1 MLEVL
6 SPAGSSDAL
15 VAAVQNGADAVY
27 LGYGSFNARMNAK
40 NFTSEQLRQSV
51 SYCHIRGVK
60 VYLTLNTLVLD
71 RELKAAAQVV
81 LDAKNAGVDA
91 ILVQDLGVLQMVRQ
105 VAPDMP
111 IHAST
116 QMSVHNLEGVL
127 KAAEMGVSRVVL
139 ARELSRSQIAAICQA
154 SPIELEVF
162 VHGALCM
169 CHSGQCYMSA
179 MIGRRSGNR
188 GQCAQPCRMS
198 YGFDRSE
205 NRYPLSLKDNC
216 LVSYL
221 RDLERMGVACV
232 KIEGRMKRAEYVA
245 ITTRIYKD
253 AAQGKP
259 VTDQQIKALRKVFS
273 RQGFTDGYYKGK
285 IGADMFGTRQD
296 EEQDR
301 KLFAAARAT
310 YEHSETQ
317 RVTVAM
323 EMSVRYGY
331 PTTLTAIDKDGNW
344 AQVQGD
350 MPELAVSRP
359 LDQAALAQRL
369 SKSGGTP
376 YAVSDVSL
384 ELEEG
389 LILSAA
395 SVNAMRREVLDRLSA
410 LRGQVPETRT
420 GVFSQPPVYTSV
432 SGQPVYTVSVQTT
445 EQLTR
450 QLRIFCPA
458 LLYMPLSMAVS
469 RDPAV
474 TAALQ
479 SLRVAVVLPR
489 VVLPGQWDAIL
500 QQLNQAWALG
510 VRDAL
515 VGNIGMIDPVRRVGF
530 ELHGDFG
537 LNVFNSGSANT
548 YAGMGLSSLTVS
560 FELTLPQIRDLSK
573 PVPTELIAFGRV
585 PMMITENCVIHSRT
599 GSCTCGSGST
609 NLVDRTGSRFPVMRD
624 GDTCRN
630 VIYNSRKLYWA
641 DRLGELQ
648 NLGLWALRLNFTTE
662 NDQQVNT
669 ILQDYAR
676 GGTFDPGVSTRGLYL
691 RGVE

>member
-530 ELHGDFG
+530 ALHGDFG

>member
-127 KAAEMGVSRVVL
+127 KAAEMGISRVVL

-530 ELHGDFG
+530 ALHGDFG

>member
-221 RDLERMGVACV
+221 RALERMGVACV

-259 VTDQQIKALRKVFS
+259 VTDQQIKTLRKVFS

-285 IGADMFGTRQD
+285 IGADMFGTWQD

>member
-127 KAAEMGVSRVVL
+127 KAAEMGISRVVL

-259 VTDQQIKALRKVFS
+259 VTDQQIKTLRKVFS

-548 YAGMGLSSLTVS
+548 YAGMGLSSLTAS

>member
-285 IGADMFGTRQD
+285 IGADMFGTWQD

-548 YAGMGLSSLTVS
+548 YAGMGLSSLTAS

>member
-40 NFTSEQLRQSV
+40 NFTLEQLQKAV

-81 LDAKNAGVDA
+81 IDAKNAGVDA

-116 QMSVHNLEGVL
+116 QMSVHNLEGVQ
-127 KAAEMGVSRVVL
+127 KAAELGVSRVVL
-139 ARELSRSQIAAICQA
+139 ARELSRSQISAICQA
-154 SPIELEVF
+154 SPIEVEVF

-221 RDLERMGVACV
+221 RELEHLGVACI

-245 ITTRIYKD
+245 ITTKIYKD
-253 AAQGKP
+253 AARGKP
-259 VTDQQIKALRKVFS
+259 VTKQQLQTLRKVFS
-273 RQGFTDGYYKGK
+273 RQGFTDGYYQGR
-285 IGADMFGTRQD
+285 IGAEMFGTRQD
-296 EEQDR
+296 EENDR
-301 KLFAAARAT
+301 KLFSAARAT
-310 YEHSETQ
+310 YENTEAQ
-317 RVTVAM
+317 RVNVAM
-323 EMSVRYGY
+323 DMSVRYGT
-331 PTTLTAIDKDGNW
+331 PSVLTVQDRNGNW
-344 AQVQGD
+344 ASVQGAI
-350 MPELAVSRP
+350 PELAVSRP

-369 SKSGGTP
+369 SKTGGTP
-376 YAVSDVSL
+376 YAVTDVSL

-395 SVNAMRREVLDRLSA
+395 SVNAMRREALDRLSA
-410 LRGQVPETRT
+410 IRGQVADTRT
-420 GVFSQPPVYTSV
+420 GQFVQPQTFSSYGGRPQF
-432 SGQPVYTVSVQTT
+432 TVSVQSS
-445 EQLTR
+445 EQLTA
-450 QLRIFCPA
+450 QLRYFCPA
-458 LLYMPLSMAVS
+458 LLYMPLNLAVS
-469 RDPAV
+469 RDSAV
-474 TAALQ
+474 TAAIE
-479 SLRVAVVLPR
+479 SLHVGVILPR
-489 VVLPGQWDAIL
+489 VILPGEWDSVL
-500 QQLNQAWALG
+500 TQLNTAWNLG
-510 VRDAL
+510 IRDAL
-515 VGNIGMIDPVRRVGF
+515 IGNIGMIDPVSRAGFRV
-530 ELHGDFG
+530 HGDFG
-537 LNVFNSGSANT
+537 LNVFNSGSTNV
-548 YAGMGLSSLTVS
+548 YAGLGLASLTAS

-573 PVPTELIAFGRV
+573 PIPTELIAYGRV
-585 PMMITENCVIHSRT
+585 PLMITENCVIHSRT

-609 NLVDRTGSRFPVMRD
+609 NLIDRTGSRFPVLRD
-624 GDTCRN
+624 CGSCRS
-630 VIYNSRKLYWA
+630 VIFNSRKIYWA
-641 DRLGELQ
+641 DRLSELQ
-648 NLGLWALRLNFTTE
+648 NLGLWALRLSFTTE
-662 NDQQVNT
+662 NDQQVNA
-669 ILQDYAR
+669 ILAEFSK
-676 GGTFDPGVSTRGLYL
+676 GGNFDPGVYTRGLYI
-691 RGVE
+691 RGVD

>member
-259 VTDQQIKALRKVFS
+259 VTDQQIKTLRKVFS

-530 ELHGDFG
+530 ALHGDFG

-548 YAGMGLSSLTVS
+548 YAGMGLSSLTAS

>member
-259 VTDQQIKALRKVFS
+259 VTDQQIKTLRKVFS

-285 IGADMFGTRQD
+285 IGADMFGTWQD

-530 ELHGDFG
+530 ALHGDFG

-548 YAGMGLSSLTVS
+548 YAGMGLSSLTAS

>member
-259 VTDQQIKALRKVFS
+259 VTDQQIKTLRKVFS

-285 IGADMFGTRQD
+285 IGADMFGTWQD

-359 LDQAALAQRL
+359 LDQAALALRL

>member
-1 MLEVL
+1 
-6 SPAGSSDAL
+6 
-15 VAAVQNGADAVY
+15 
-27 LGYGSFNARMNAK
+27 
-40 NFTSEQLRQSV
+40 
-51 SYCHIRGVK
+51 
-60 VYLTLNTLVLD
+60 
-71 RELKAAAQVV
+71 
-81 LDAKNAGVDA
+81 
-91 ILVQDLGVLQMVRQ
+91 
-105 VAPDMP
+105 
-111 IHAST
+111 
-116 QMSVHNLEGVL
+116 
-127 KAAEMGVSRVVL
+127 
-139 ARELSRSQIAAICQA
+139 
-154 SPIELEVF
+154 
-162 VHGALCM
+162 
-169 CHSGQCYMSA
+169 
-179 MIGRRSGNR
+179 
-188 GQCAQPCRMS
+188 
-198 YGFDRSE
+198 
-205 NRYPLSLKDNC
+205 
-216 LVSYL
+216 
-221 RDLERMGVACV
+221 
-232 KIEGRMKRAEYVA
+232 
-245 ITTRIYKD
+245 
-253 AAQGKP
+253 
-259 VTDQQIKALRKVFS
+259 
-273 RQGFTDGYYKGK
+273 
-285 IGADMFGTRQD
+285 MFGTRQD

>member
-310 YEHSETQ
+310 FEHSETQ

>member
-71 RELKAAAQVV
+71 RELRAAAQVV

-530 ELHGDFG
+530 ALHGDFG

-548 YAGMGLSSLTVS
+548 YAGMGLSSLTAS

>member
-609 NLVDRTGSRFPVMRD
+609 NLVDRTGSRFPVRRD

>member
-259 VTDQQIKALRKVFS
+259 VTDQQIKTLRKVFS

-530 ELHGDFG
+530 ALHGDFG

-548 YAGMGLSSLTVS
+548 YAGMGLSSLTAS

-609 NLVDRTGSRFPVMRD
+609 NLVDRTGSRFPVLRD

>member
-285 IGADMFGTRQD
+285 IGADMFGTWQD

-530 ELHGDFG
+530 ALHGDFG

-548 YAGMGLSSLTVS
+548 YAGMGLSSLTAS

>member
-127 KAAEMGVSRVVL
+127 KAAEMGISRVVL

-259 VTDQQIKALRKVFS
+259 VTDQQIKTLRKVFS

-530 ELHGDFG
+530 ALHGDFG

>member
-259 VTDQQIKALRKVFS
+259 VTAQQIKTLRTVFS

-285 IGADMFGTRQD
+285 IGADMFGTWQD

>member
-81 LDAKNAGVDA
+81 LEAKNAGVDA

-127 KAAEMGVSRVVL
+127 KAAEMGISRVVL

-259 VTDQQIKALRKVFS
+259 VTDQQIKTLRKVFS

-310 YEHSETQ
+310 FEHSETQ

-548 YAGMGLSSLTVS
+548 YAGMGLSSLTAS

>member
-27 LGYGSFNARMNAK
+27 LGYGAFNARMNAK
-40 NFTSEQLRQSV
+40 NFTLEQLRQSV

-71 RELKAAAQVV
+71 RELKTAAQVV

-91 ILVQDLGVLQMVRQ
+91 ILVQDLGVLQLIRQ

-116 QMSVHNLEGVL
+116 QMSVHNLEGVQ
-127 KAAEMGVSRVVL
+127 KAAELGIRRVVL
-139 ARELSRSQIAAICQA
+139 ARELSRTQILAIAQA

-221 RDLERMGVACV
+221 QELDRMGVACV

-253 AAQGKP
+253 AALGKP
-259 VTDQQIKALRKVFS
+259 VTEAQIQSLKKAFS
-273 RQGFTDGYYKGK
+273 REGFTDGYYKGRK
-285 IGADMFGTRQD
+285 GADMFGTRQD
-296 EEQDR
+296 EEPDR

-310 YEHSETQ
+310 YENTERQ
-317 RVTVAM
+317 RVPVAL
-323 EMSVRYGY
+323 EMSVRYGF
-331 PTTLTAIDKDGNW
+331 PATLTAADREGHW
-344 AQVQGD
+344 AQVQGE
-350 MPELAVSRP
+350 MPELAISRP
-359 LDQAALAQRL
+359 LDHQSLAQRL
-369 SKSGGTP
+369 SKTGGTP
-376 YAVSDVSL
+376 YSVSDVAL

-389 LILSAA
+389 LSLPAS
-395 SVNAMRREVLDRLSA
+395 SVNALRREALSRLSA
-410 LRGQVPETRT
+410 IRGQVPETRT
-420 GVFSQPPVYTSV
+420 GLFAQPPVYTSYQ
-432 SGQPVYTVSVQTT
+432 GQPQFTVSVQSVD
-445 EQLTR
+445 QLTR
-450 QLRIFCPA
+450 QLRSFCPS
-458 LLYMPLSMAVS
+458 LLYMPLSMAIS
-469 RDPAV
+469 RTPAV

-479 SLRVAVVLPR
+479 SLKVCVVLPR
-489 VVLPGQWDAIL
+489 VILPGHWDAVV
-500 QQLNQAWALG
+500 QQLNLAWTLG

-515 VGNIGMIDPVRRVGF
+515 VGNLGMIDPVRRMGF
-530 ELHGDFG
+530 TLRGDFG
-537 LNVFNSGSANT
+537 LNVFNSGSANA
-548 YAGMGLSSLTVS
+548 YAALGLSSLTAS

-573 PVPTELIAFGRV
+573 PVPTELIAYGRL
-585 PMMITENCVIHSRT
+585 PLMITENCVIQSRT
-599 GSCTCGSGST
+599 GSCTCGSGRT
-609 NLVDRTGSRFPVMRD
+609 NLMDRTGSRFPVLRD
-624 GDTCRN
+624 GDTCRS

-641 DRLGELQ
+641 DRLSELQ
-648 NLGLWALRLNFTTE
+648 NLGLWALRLIFTTE
-662 NDQQVNT
+662 NDQQVNAA
-669 ILQDYAR
+669 LQDFIR
-676 GGTFDPGVSTRGLYL
+676 GGAFDPGVSTRGLYL

>member
-81 LDAKNAGVDA
+81 LEAKNAGVDA

-127 KAAEMGVSRVVL
+127 KAAEMGISRVVL

-221 RDLERMGVACV
+221 RDLDRMGVACV

-259 VTDQQIKALRKVFS
+259 VTDQQIQTLRKVFS

-310 YEHSETQ
+310 YEHSEAQ

-420 GVFSQPPVYTSV
+420 GVFAQPPVYTSV
-432 SGQPVYTVSVQTT
+432 SGQPVFTVSVQTT

-450 QLRIFCPA
+450 QLRGFCPA

-500 QQLNQAWALG
+500 QQLNQAWTLG
-510 VRDAL
+510 IRDAL

-530 ELHGDFG
+530 ALHGDFG

-548 YAGMGLSSLTVS
+548 YAGMGLSSLTAS

-624 GDTCRN
+624 GDTCRS

>member
-40 NFTSEQLRQSV
+40 NFTLEQLQKAV

-81 LDAKNAGVDA
+81 IDAKNAGVDA
-91 ILVQDLGVLQMVRQ
+91 ILVQDLGVLEMVRQ

-116 QMSVHNLEGVL
+116 QMSVHNLEGVQ
-127 KAAEMGVSRVVL
+127 KAAELGVSRVVL
-139 ARELSRSQIAAICQA
+139 ARELSRSQISAICQA
-154 SPIELEVF
+154 SPIEVEVF

-221 RDLERMGVACV
+221 RELEHLGVACI

-245 ITTRIYKD
+245 ITTKIYKD
-253 AAQGKP
+253 AARGKP
-259 VTDQQIKALRKVFS
+259 VTKQQLQTLRKVFS
-273 RQGFTDGYYKGK
+273 RQGFTDGYYQGR
-285 IGADMFGTRQD
+285 IGAEMFGTRQD
-296 EEQDR
+296 EENDR
-301 KLFAAARAT
+301 KLFSAARAT
-310 YEHSETQ
+310 YENTEAQ
-317 RVTVAM
+317 RVNVAM
-323 EMSVRYGY
+323 DMSVRYGT
-331 PTTLTAIDKDGNW
+331 PSVLTVQDRNGNW
-344 AQVQGD
+344 ASVQGAI
-350 MPELAVSRP
+350 PELAVSRP

-369 SKSGGTP
+369 SKTGGTP
-376 YAVSDVSL
+376 YAVTDVSL

-395 SVNAMRREVLDRLSA
+395 SVNAMRREALDRLSA
-410 LRGQVPETRT
+410 IRGQVADTRT
-420 GVFSQPPVYTSV
+420 GQFVQPQTFSSYGGRPQF
-432 SGQPVYTVSVQTT
+432 TVSVQSS
-445 EQLTR
+445 EQLTA
-450 QLRIFCPA
+450 QLRYFCPA
-458 LLYMPLSMAVS
+458 LLYMPLNLAVS
-469 RDPAV
+469 RDSAV
-474 TAALQ
+474 TAAIE
-479 SLRVAVVLPR
+479 SLHVGVILPR
-489 VVLPGQWDAIL
+489 VILPGEWDSVL
-500 QQLNQAWALG
+500 TQLNTAWNLG
-510 VRDAL
+510 IRDAL
-515 VGNIGMIDPVRRVGF
+515 IGNIGMIDPVSRAGFRV
-530 ELHGDFG
+530 HGDFG
-537 LNVFNSGSANT
+537 LNVFNSGSTNV
-548 YAGMGLSSLTVS
+548 YAGLGLASLTAS

-573 PVPTELIAFGRV
+573 PIPTELIAYGRV
-585 PMMITENCVIHSRT
+585 PLMITENCVIHSRT

-609 NLVDRTGSRFPVMRD
+609 NLIDRTGSRFPVLRD
-624 GDTCRN
+624 CGSCRS
-630 VIYNSRKLYWA
+630 VIFNSRKIYWA
-641 DRLGELQ
+641 DRLSELQ
-648 NLGLWALRLNFTTE
+648 NLGLWTLRLSFTTE

-669 ILQDYAR
+669 ILAEFSK
-676 GGTFDPGVSTRGLYL
+676 GGNFDPGVYTRGLYI
-691 RGVE
+691 RGVD

>member
-548 YAGMGLSSLTVS
+548 YAGMGLSSLTAS

>member
-530 ELHGDFG
+530 ALHGDFG

-548 YAGMGLSSLTVS
+548 YAGMGLSSLTAS
-560 FELTLPQIRDLSK
+560 FELTLPQTRDLSK

>member
-259 VTDQQIKALRKVFS
+259 VTDQQIKTLRKVFS

-359 LDQAALAQRL
+359 LDQAALALRL

-530 ELHGDFG
+530 ALHGDFG

-548 YAGMGLSSLTVS
+548 YAGMGLSSLTAS

>member
-60 VYLTLNTLVLD
+60 AYLTLNTLVLD

-548 YAGMGLSSLTVS
+548 YAGMGLSSLTAS
-560 FELTLPQIRDLSK
+560 FELTLPQTRDLSK

>member
-205 NRYPLSLKDNC
+205 NRYPLSLKDNS

>member
-359 LDQAALAQRL
+359 LDQAALALRL

-530 ELHGDFG
+530 ALHGDFG

-624 GDTCRN
+624 GATCRN

-648 NLGLWALRLNFTTE
+648 NQGLWALRLNFTTE

>member
-259 VTDQQIKALRKVFS
+259 VTDQQIKTLRKVFS

>member
-259 VTDQQIKALRKVFS
+259 VTDQQIKTLRKVFS

-285 IGADMFGTRQD
+285 IGADMFGTWQD

-530 ELHGDFG
+530 ALHGDFG

>member
-285 IGADMFGTRQD
+285 IGADMFGTWQD

-359 LDQAALAQRL
+359 LDQAALALRL

-500 QQLNQAWALG
+500 QQLNQAWSLG

-548 YAGMGLSSLTVS
+548 YAGMGLSSLTAS

>member
-530 ELHGDFG
+530 ALHGDFG

-548 YAGMGLSSLTVS
+548 YAGMGLSSLTAS

>member
-154 SPIELEVF
+154 IPIELEVF

-259 VTDQQIKALRKVFS
+259 VTDQQIKTLRKVFS

-530 ELHGDFG
+530 ALHGDFG

-548 YAGMGLSSLTVS
+548 YAGMGLSSLTAS

-662 NDQQVNT
+662 HDQQVNT